1 MKEVSEEMNESK
13 TCLRFSQRL
22 PYQPALH
29 TQAPAVKVY
38 KGDSITFF
46 ILPLVQ

>member
-38 KGDSITFF
+38 IKKIAS
-46 ILPLVQ
+46 LSLSYH